1 MRRYYYLC
9 DDLDELESIE
19 QELEQDGFTHHSI
32 HILSRDDAG
41 VEQHHLHNVPS
52 LLRFDTLDYAGR
64 GLLVGLALSAT
75 LLLTVWLSGLLAQI
89 GTGPFILLA
98 LLITLF
104 CSWEG
109 GFLGFQTLNHR
120 LKRFMPALKRGQ
132 HLLLIDIPDTRLR
145 QLQQHMMAHPRL
157 KPAGAEDGFTNP
169 FT

>member
-19 QELEQDGFTHHSI
+19 QELEQDGFTHRSI

-41 VEQHHLHNVPS
+41 AEQHHLHTVPS

-64 GLLVGLALSAT
+64 GLLIGLTLSAI
-75 LLLTVWLSGLLAQI
+75 LMLVVWLSGLFSQV
-89 GTGPFILLA
+89 GSGPFILLA
-98 LLITLF
+98 LLVTLF

-132 HLLLIDIPDTRLR
+132 HLLLIDIPDNRLR
-145 QLQQHMMAHPRL
+145 KLQQHMIAHPRL
-157 KPAGAEDGFTNP
+157 KPAGAEDGFINP